1 MNRLLVKIYSLVP
14 ENLKQKIG
22 QSQALKDL
30 RKMLLYTPK
39 GFKIAKVLVNHRYGE
54 HHVNFNFVAS
64 IKIASKAK
72 ELGVENTLLR
82 NSFELI
88 NKFKTNRN
96 DLTVLD
102 VGSNFG
108 YLGAVWADSVAA
120 NGKVLAF
127 EPNRNL
133 FQTIEKT
140 IEANTKFSQNF
151 EVYNLAVGSKKGVV
165 HLNASAFSSN
175 TEDMSAAIEAYDVDM
190 VKLDDFV
197 KHHDIAQVDLLKIDV
212 DGIELDILKGAEH
225 ILKENTA
232 IIIVET
238 NNDQRIVNHFRALDY
253 FIYNMKLDLYQDSQ
267 TLPLNIFCVP
277 KKLDKN
283 VV

>member
-1 MNRLLVKIYSLVP
+1 MNRLLVNIYSLVP

-72 ELGVENTLLR
+72 ELGIENTLLR

-108 YLGAVWADSVAA
+108 YLACVWADSIASA
-120 NGKVLAF
+120 GKVFAF
-127 EPNRNL
+127 EPNKNL
-133 FQTIEKT
+133 FQTIKKT
-140 IEANTKFSQNF
+140 IESNAKFSENF
-151 EVYNLAVGSKKGVV
+151 QVFNLAVGSKKGSVN
-165 HLNASAFSSN
+165 LYASAFSSN
-175 TEDMSAAIEAYDVDM
+175 IETMSAAVETYAVEM
-190 VKLDDFV
+190 VTLDDFLEEE
-197 KHHDIAQVDLLKIDV
+197 KMKNIDLIKIDV
-212 DGIELDILKGAEH
+212 DGIELDILKGASK
-225 ILKENTA
+225 ILKEDHP
-232 IIIVET
+232 IVIVET
-238 NNDQRIVNHFRALDY
+238 NNDQNIVSFLRTLDY
-253 FIYNMKLDLYQDSQ
+253 DIYDMKLGLFEDEND
-267 TLPLNIFCVP
+267 LPLNIFCVP
-277 KKLDKN
+277 KSLEKYAL
-283 VV
+283 